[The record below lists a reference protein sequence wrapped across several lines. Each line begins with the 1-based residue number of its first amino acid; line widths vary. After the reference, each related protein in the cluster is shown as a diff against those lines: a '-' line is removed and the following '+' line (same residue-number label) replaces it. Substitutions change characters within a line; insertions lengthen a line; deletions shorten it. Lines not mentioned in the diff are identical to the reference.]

1 MDIATFLVDVM
12 LSLWIL
18 AVIVAVARAW
28 RARAPRLADLT
39 TEQVN
44 RFSLW
49 WRRIASRFVQSPR
62 EAVWEADA
70 LVLSL
75 LRERGHPV
83 EPSRLPANI
92 HKARRLLSRDSS
104 EGTEALR
111 KAMLQYE
118 QVFERLIGGRRREQA
133 QTHGREMA

>member
-1 MDIATFLVDVM
+1 MDIATLLVDAM
-12 LSLWIL
+12 LGLWIL
-18 AVIVAVARAW
+18 VVIVAVARAW

-39 TEQVN
+39 TDEVN

-49 WRRIASRFVQSPR
+49 WSRIASRFVQSPR
-62 EAVWEADA
+62 EAAWEADA

-83 EPSRLPANI
+83 EPSRLPGNI
-92 HKARRLLSRDSS
+92 HKARRWLSRDSS

-133 QTHGREMA
+133 QTHRREIA